1 MMSGKGSAAAIA
13 LLATPVIARLFS
25 PADFGVA
32 AAFASMV
39 GIICNVVS
47 LRYESALVLPKD
59 DAEAITIMAL
69 TYRIIVLACLLLL
82 VFISLYSVSGL
93 EWPLFALLGGW
104 LWLLPAVVL
113 LDGAMQVQENF
124 LSRTRSFRAIATSL
138 VIGTSVSSAARIG
151 FGLTLGSSI
160 FGLIVGNAIGLTGR
174 FTVQTLANV
183 EAMKMMFRR
192 YELRTLKSIARQYSD
207 FPKLSAPASLIFA
220 LGQNLPVLL
229 FGLMF
234 SPAVAGF
241 YAMAHRLSQTPI
253 RIVTMSTR
261 RVFMQKIA
269 SVNNSGKSLRKG
281 LLLTCG
287 TLALLGAL
295 PFTLLW
301 FYGQPLVTI
310 LLSERWFEAGRYLEI
325 MAPWLFS
332 LLVATP
338 VPAVFVVLRRQN
350 YWLWVQIAIT
360 ILRLAA
366 LGLAVLFSA
375 TVEVTLG
382 AFVAATVFSN
392 AATVL
397 LALMI
402 IGRHDEARLYNDPG
416 VSDSES
422 GNW

>member
-69 TYRIIVLACLLLL
+69 AYRIMLLACLLLL
-82 VFISLYSVSGL
+82 VLISLYSVSGL
-93 EWPLFALLGGW
+93 EWPLFALLGDW

-113 LDGAMQVQENF
+113 LDGAMQIQENF
-124 LSRTRSFRAIATSL
+124 LSRTRSFRAIAASMVT
-138 VIGTSVSSAARIG
+138 GTSISSAARIG
-151 FGLTLGSSI
+151 FGLTLGSSV
-160 FGLIVGNAIGLTGR
+160 FGLIVGNAIGLIGR
-174 FTVQTLANV
+174 FTVQTWANV

-192 YELRTLKSIARQYSD
+192 YEFPILKAIARQYAD

-220 LGQNLPVLL
+220 FGQNLPVLL

-241 YAMAHRLSQTPI
+241 YAMAHRLSQVPI
-253 RIVTMSTR
+253 RIVAMSTR

-269 SVNNSGKSLRKG
+269 SVNNRGKSLRKG

-301 FYGQPLVTI
+301 FYGQPLLTI
-310 LLSERWFEAGRYLEI
+310 LLSERWFEAGRFLEI

-332 LLVATP
+332 LLVASP

-350 YWLWVQIAIT
+350 YWLVVQIGIT
-360 ILRLAA
+360 LLRLSA
-366 LGLAVLFSA
+366 LGLAFLFSA
-375 TVEVTLG
+375 TVELALG

-392 AATVL
+392 LATVL

-402 IGRHDEARLYNDPG
+402 IGRHDEARLYNDPV